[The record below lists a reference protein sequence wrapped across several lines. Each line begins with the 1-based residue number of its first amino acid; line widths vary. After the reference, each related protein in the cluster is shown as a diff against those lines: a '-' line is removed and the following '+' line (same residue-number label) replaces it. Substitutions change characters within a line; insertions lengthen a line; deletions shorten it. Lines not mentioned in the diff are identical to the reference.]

1 MDIQSSVLKGLGQ
14 LDSSLSK
21 LLSNVYVSTSLKVF
35 LALYAVYAGSAM
47 PAGVAQLFNYTLVRV
62 LFAFLIVFLAIKDP
76 GLSLMIAIAFV
87 VSLQA
92 ASYYNLIDTSMASS
106 VPGSTSWLP
115 SAKNLPGVP
124 TPNFANMIA
133 PETSSPENVPVLP
146 YHSNVSAQDVAMMRN
161 SMPSKNLTIGG
172 FVMEGMD
179 TTVPAVEAPFTT
191 QSQFIDSQNNIVPG
205 SDPNSCI
212 QTWQNEN
219 CIQGIQ
225 LNVPTGASDDMDKYS
240 SF

>member
-1 MDIQSSVLKGLGQ
+1 MEIQSTVLKGLGQ
-14 LDSSLSK
+14 LDNSLSK
-21 LLSNVYVSTSLKVF
+21 VLSNDYVSTALKVF

-47 PAGVAQLFNYTLVRV
+47 PSGIAKLFNNTLVRV

-124 TPNFANMIA
+124 TPMIA
-133 PETSSPENVPVLP
+133 SQGASPENVPVLP
-146 YHSNVSAQDVAMMRN
+146 YHSNVSAQDVAIMRN
-161 SMPSKNLTIGG
+161 SMPSNNLNIGG
-172 FVMEGMD
+172 FVMEGLD
-179 TTVPAVEAPFTT
+179 TMAPSVEAPFTT
-191 QSQFIDSQNNIVPG
+191 QAQFADAQNNIVPG

-225 LNVPTGASDDMDKYS
+225 LNAPTGASDDMDKYS